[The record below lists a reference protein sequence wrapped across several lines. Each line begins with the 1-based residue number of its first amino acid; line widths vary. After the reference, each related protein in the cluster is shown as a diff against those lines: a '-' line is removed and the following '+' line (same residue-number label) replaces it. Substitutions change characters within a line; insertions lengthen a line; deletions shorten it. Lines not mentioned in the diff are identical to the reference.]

1 MIAQRYSQKKTLGD
15 MSLQR
20 RRTGLTWVEI
30 LVILGIMVLLI
41 ALLAPSMRFGNT
53 REAARRSQCKN
64 NLKQI
69 GLALYNYHDAYGA
82 FPPAYTVD
90 SHGKP
95 LHSWRTL
102 ILPYLDQE
110 SLYQKINLAK
120 PWDDPANVDALKS
133 FPPTYSCPSATNPPG
148 MTTYLAVTG
157 KDSCFRPGQ
166 SRMISEITD
175 GTSNTLMVVDIT
187 QTHAVHWMSPQ
198 DADEALLLGMAGEVK
213 DLQHIG
219 GFQGALADGSVRFF
233 SVNLPA
239 TTLKALISISAND
252 TVGEF

>member
-1 MIAQRYSQKKTLGD
+1 
-15 MSLQR
+15 MSSQR

-30 LVILGIMVLLI
+30 LVILGIIVLLI
-41 ALLAPSMRFGNT
+41 ALLSPSMRLGS
-53 REAARRSQCKN
+53 RELPRRSQCKN

-69 GLALYNYHDAYGA
+69 GLALHNYHEAYGE

-90 SHGKP
+90 AQGKP

-102 ILPYLDQE
+102 ILPYLDQAP
-110 SLYQKINLAK
+110 LYQKINLAK
-120 PWDDPANVDALKS
+120 PWDDPANADAFKS
-133 FPPTYSCPSATNPPG
+133 FPPTYSCPSTNNPPG

-157 KDSCFRPGQ
+157 ENSCFRPGQ

-175 GTSNTLMVVDIT
+175 GISNTLMVVDIT

-198 DADEALLLGMAGEVK
+198 DADEVLLLGMAGEVK
-213 DLQHIG
+213 DLQHTG

-233 SVNLPA
+233 SVNFPA